1 VEDSSGEN
9 VAKASPITDLLI
21 KTFPDAVSPV
31 EEQINWPAARIKL
44 DALQQVAAFL
54 KETPDLAFDY
64 LTCISGVDL
73 EERSPRFDVVYHLV
87 SLTHNHMLVLKV
99 GVEEGQK
106 IPSMTSI
113 WKGADWN
120 EREVFDLFG
129 LSFIGHPDLRRI
141 LLPDEW
147 KGHPLRKDYVI
158 AEEDKF
164 PGD

>member
-9 VAKASPITDLLI
+9 AAKTDPIVGLLI
-21 KTFPDAVSPV
+21 GKFPDSVSTV
-31 EEQINWPAARIKL
+31 EEKINWPAVRVKL
-44 DALQQVAAFL
+44 GALKQVGRFL

-73 EERSPRFDVVYHLV
+73 KDRSPRFDLVYHLV
-87 SLTHNHMLVLKV
+87 SIKHKHTLVLKV
-99 GVEEGQK
+99 AVGEDEK
-106 IPSMTSI
+106 APSVTCL

-120 EREVFDLFG
+120 EREVFDLLG
-129 LSFIGHPDLRRI
+129 VSFRDHPDLRRI
-141 LLPDEW
+141 LMPDEW
-147 KGHPLRKDYVI
+147 KGYPLRKDYVL